1 MTNKT
6 ERQRLVAS
14 RRYKDCP
21 ACIRCAQRIG
31 EVPCRQQK
39 LQRFRATVTASLLP
53 LTSTQRTPARSVE
66 PFQNTDTGLTVTR
79 AGCPSVTIAQCNGQM
94 GIFARH
100 AHATSN
106 ILSSMTNHPVPDL
119 DVFLLSFG
127 DNFDIWFQYGPGDTQ
142 NFFEALLER
151 YLAVLDVALARGQKL
166 GYMDDDYRKTW
177 RLLTGNDWDED
188 A

>member
-1 MTNKT
+1 
-6 ERQRLVAS
+6 
-14 RRYKDCP
+14 
-21 ACIRCAQRIG
+21 
-31 EVPCRQQK
+31 
-39 LQRFRATVTASLLP
+39 
-53 LTSTQRTPARSVE
+53 
-66 PFQNTDTGLTVTR
+66 
-79 AGCPSVTIAQCNGQM
+79 M